1 MKGLP
6 SVKLDIRVWI
16 LALQV
21 CVAGCYLL
29 IRWGWITDIFRNGVT
44 VVEVSLEKSN
54 CENHPLRF
62 KLIISST
69 SSAKL
74 DETGQI
80 HLFIESRSRKSVL
93 YAGDNTRIWKNH
105 PLRFKLIISSASPAK
120 LDETDQIHLLLEVAV
135 ENLYYMQ
142 EVIPEFGSKRRLQV
156 TKFIF
161 STTMNMR
168 QRKETKSSSE

>member
-1 MKGLP
+1 M
-6 SVKLDIRVWI
+6 
-16 LALQV
+16 
-21 CVAGCYLL
+21 
-29 IRWGWITDIFRNGVT
+29 
-44 VVEVSLEKSN
+44 
-54 CENHPLRF
+54 RF

-93 YAGDNTRIWKNH
+93 YAGDNTKIWKNH
-105 PLRFKLIISSASPAK
+105 PLRFKLIISSASSAK
-120 LDETDQIHLLLEVAV
+120 LDKTGQIHLLLEVAV

-168 QRKETKSSSE
+168 QRKETRSSSESSSSPSHPRLKIYVCPRTMHFGQYLTRSELMRLDKWHL

>member
-80 HLFIESRSRKSVL
+80 HLFIESRSWKSVL
-93 YAGDNTRIWKNH
+93 YAGDNTRIWKQEKASSYKVHFFDDDEHEAAKGNKVF
-105 PLRFKLIISSASPAK
+105 LRVIELSESSQ
-120 LDETDQIHLLLEVAV
+120 TQ
-135 ENLYYMQ
+135 NLCL
-142 EVIPEFGSKRRLQV
+142 PEKHALWSV
-156 TKFIF
+156 PD
-161 STTMNMR
+161 
-168 QRKETKSSSE
+168 SEWTHATR